1 MGAEEIHWGFSEIND
16 LDLLHSKLNM
26 ATKLN
31 HKNGDKTMSEDLLI
45 EKEDKIGKL
54 EFRYQQLYSQTYCTN
69 WERYIT
75 RPEYIIL
82 KSHK

>member
-16 LDLLHSKLNM
+16 LDLLPSKLNM

-45 EKEDKIGKL
+45 KKEDKIGKL
-54 EFRYQQLYSQTYCTN
+54 EKKQYSQTYCTN

-75 RPEYIIL
+75 QSEHMLQTTSEIQ
-82 KSHK
+82 